1 MTETGDIRI
10 AVGAETSGTVGAQL
24 DPIHL
29 SIFSHRFMSIAGE
42 CAVPL
47 SSRPSSPWVGGGGVC
62 QPGTGSAG
70 SVAGEGAEAGSW
82 L

>member
-10 AVGAETSGTVGAQL
+10 SVGAETPGTVGAQL

-42 CAVPL
+42 CAVPRSSGP
-47 SSRPSSPWVGGGGVC
+47 SSRGVRWGVC
-62 QPGTGSAG
+62 QPGRGGAESG
-70 SVAGEGAEAGSW
+70 AGEGAEAGSW